1 LTVTPGISA
10 FLAEHAGRLRGA
22 RVALLA
28 GPASVLPDLGHTLD
42 ALLAAGLD
50 VVAVLGPEHGFR
62 GSMQA
67 GFAERSG
74 VDPATGV
81 PVIDAYDRPM
91 DEALAEA
98 GAQVVIADLQNAG
111 VRFYTYESSLHDLIG
126 AAART
131 GTQVIVCDRPNP
143 VTGATVAG
151 PVLDLAY
158 ASFVGRAPIPLRH
171 GMTTGELALLFA
183 ARQDAGDLVQV
194 APMAGWRRDAWFDD
208 TGLPWVPPSP
218 NLPTV
223 ATALCYPG
231 TCLMEGTNLSVGRG
245 TTTPFELIGAPWVTH
260 ELARRLRAL
269 DLPGVAFREAYTVPQ
284 FNRFAGQ
291 PICGVEVHVTDRRR
305 FEPLRVALEILAAT
319 GALWP
324 EQLAFSASH
333 FDRLAGSA
341 RLREALQAGT
351 PPTDIVAGWQAGLA
365 DFAPVR
371 AEHLLYKTID
381 PKLRRVKAA
390 GLN

>member
-1 LTVTPGISA
+1 VNVTPGISV
-10 FLAEHAGRLRGA
+10 FLGEHATRLRGA

-42 ALLAAGLD
+42 ALLAAGLN

-67 GFAERSG
+67 GFAEQSG
-74 VDPATGV
+74 VDQATGV

-91 DEALAEA
+91 DDVLAAA

-126 AAART
+126 AAGRT
-131 GTQVIVCDRPNP
+131 GTEVIVCDRPNP
-143 VTGATVAG
+143 VTGAAVAG
-151 PVLDLAY
+151 PVLDPGY
-158 ASFVGRAPIPLRH
+158 ASFVGRAAVPLRH

-183 ARQDAGDLVQV
+183 SRQDAAGLVRV
-194 APMAGWRRDAWFDD
+194 VPMSGWWRAAWFDE

-218 NLPTV
+218 NMPTV
-223 ATALCYPG
+223 TTAQCYPG
-231 TCLMEGTNLSVGRG
+231 SCLMEGTNLSVGRG

-269 DLPGVAFREAYTVPQ
+269 DLPGVAFREAYAVPQ
-284 FNRFAGQ
+284 FDRYAGQ
-291 PICGVEVHVTDRRR
+291 PVCGVQLHVTDRRR
-305 FEPLRVALEILAAT
+305 FEPLRVALEILTVT

-324 EQLAFSASH
+324 GRLTFSASH
-333 FDRLAGSA
+333 FDRLAGSGL
-341 RLREALQAGT
+341 LREALAAGT
-351 PPTDIVAGWQAGLA
+351 PAADIVAGWDAGLR
-365 DFAPVR
+365 DFGPAR
-371 AEHLLYKTID
+371 AAHLRY
-381 PKLRRVKAA
+381 
-390 GLN
+390 G

>member
-1 LTVTPGISA
+1 
-10 FLAEHAGRLRGA
+10 
-22 RVALLA
+22 
-28 GPASVLPDLGHTLD
+28 
-42 ALLAAGLD
+42 
-50 VVAVLGPEHGFR
+50 
-62 GSMQA
+62 
-67 GFAERSG
+67 
-74 VDPATGV
+74 VDQTTGV

-91 DEALAEA
+91 DEVLAAA

-126 AAART
+126 AAGRT
-131 GTQVIVCDRPNP
+131 GTEVVVCDRPNP
-143 VTGATVAG
+143 VTGGTVAG
-151 PVLDLAY
+151 PVLDPAY

-183 ARQDAGDLVQV
+183 ARQDATGLVQAV
-194 APMAGWRRDAWFDD
+194 PMSGWRRTAWFDE

-269 DLPGVAFREAYTVPQ
+269 DLPGVAFREAYSVPQ
-284 FNRFAGQ
+284 FDRYAGQ
-291 PICGVEVHVTDRRR
+291 PVCGVQLHVTDRRR
-305 FEPLRVALEILAAT
+305 FEPIRVALEILAVT

-324 EQLAFSASH
+324 GRLTFSASH
-333 FDRLAGSA
+333 FDRLAGSGL
-341 RLREALQAGT
+341 LREALQAGV
-351 PPTDIVAGWQAGLA
+351 PAADIVAGWEAGLR

-371 AEHLLYKTID
+371 AAHLRYD
-381 PKLRRVKAA
+381 GA
-390 GLN
+390 GAG